1 MKVLRGVLFPVVLA
15 GCLGTTDPEDVV
27 PDLEFEL
34 GQEDDIF
41 QPQAVEISSQGSNVI
56 VTGRVWLLDTCYDIS
71 AALSV
76 PDSTHFRLDI
86 DATGLLG
93 PYVVCFDVSMSV
105 PYTARF
111 TVARPGRYEVE
122 VYHRIDGRTQ
132 IRVSELVSL

>member
-1 MKVLRGVLFPVVLA
+1 MKVPRGVLFPVVLI
-15 GCLGTTDPEDVV
+15 GCLGTTDPGDVV

-34 GQEDDIF
+34 GQQDDIT
-41 QPQAVEISSQGSNVI
+41 QPQSVEISSETGSVI
-56 VTGRVWLLDTCYDIS
+56 VTGRVWTPNTCYDIS

-93 PYVVCFDVSMSV
+93 PYVVCFDISMSV

-111 TVARPGRYEVE
+111 SVARPGRYEVE

-132 IRVSELVSL
+132 IRVAELVSL